1 MTHKEAVVAR
11 NSLRGLE
18 ATPPPRPGAGSGVRW
33 FYGFLLTL
41 ILIVAV
47 IGVISTAQMGQTS
60 IAIAIGIITAAFF
73 SRIGA

>member
-1 MTHKEAVVAR
+1 M
-11 NSLRGLE
+11 
-18 ATPPPRPGAGSGVRW
+18 
-33 FYGFLLTL
+33 TL

>member
-1 MTHKEAVVAR
+1 VAR

-18 ATPPPRPGAGSGVRW
+18 AHPARARSRSGVRW